1 MKNRFATR
9 RYILNWLSRM
19 MVFCYDAVFN
29 GINLIVN
36 FCNRCNE
43 KRNIEKN
50 KDLENEIR

>member
-36 FCNRCNE
+36 FCNQC
-43 KRNIEKN
+43 IENGIRKN
-50 KDLENEIR
+50 KGLGNEGRE